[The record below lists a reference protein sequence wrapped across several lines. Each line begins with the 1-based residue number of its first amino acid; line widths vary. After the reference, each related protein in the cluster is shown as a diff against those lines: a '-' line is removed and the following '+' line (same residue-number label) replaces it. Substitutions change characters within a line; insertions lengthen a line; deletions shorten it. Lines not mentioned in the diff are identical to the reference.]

1 MRTGATFTFS
11 AILVGLGLLLV
22 VETAL
27 VGGGVGYL
35 LGVLFVLAGALR
47 AYMTRLG
54 RGR

>member
-1 MRTGATFTFS
+1 MRPGATVAFS
-11 AILVGLGLLLV
+11 AVLAALGLLLV